1 MNEAVPYEIR
11 QALGMPNADLST
23 ACERI
28 RTMRQTEL
36 FAESL
41 RRSGRLCPARVEPPL
56 EPALI
61 THKDSVFSPRILVVI
76 LAAVLLAL
84 LLGWTSLAGQP
95 QADTWKHRFQSAAHP
110 QPDVEQLLRA
120 ARRERADRLVSGQQ
134 VELK

>member
-11 QALGMPNADLST
+11 QALGMPHADLAT

-36 FAESL
+36 YAEHL
-41 RRSGRLCPARVEPPL
+41 HRTGRLCPPKPDKPLAPPFITQ
-56 EPALI
+56 EDALFL
-61 THKDSVFSPRILVVI
+61 SRILAVI
-76 LAAVLLAL
+76 LAAALLAL

-95 QADTWKHRFQSAAHP
+95 QADTWKHRFQSSAHP

-120 ARRERADRLVSGQQ
+120 ARRERVAFNP
-134 VELK
+134 

>member
-36 FAESL
+36 FAEDL
-41 RRSGRLCPARVEPPL
+41 RRSGRLCPPKAEMPVAPP
-56 EPALI
+56 LI
-61 THKDSVFSPRILVVI
+61 THEDSLFSRRILAVI

-95 QADTWKHRFQSAAHP
+95 QADTWKHRFQSSAHP
-110 QPDVEQLLRA
+110 EPDVEQLLRA
-120 ARRERADRLVSGQQ
+120 ARRERAAFNP
-134 VELK
+134 